1 MTRYFY
7 SLCLAL
13 LTSTVSLSLW
23 AATLTV
29 SDNLI
34 VTEIDNK
41 IVDHGLLGKK
51 STFSLN
57 PGKHALIVHYKD
69 VFEDLDFAED
79 RVVKSKDFV
88 VKLSVMEEKQLKLVT
103 VAIKNLAQAESFSKS
118 PELSLKNED
127 NKQIKIELENVSDY
141 KIAQQVDIAVN
152 TYASKQ
158 SIHQEPKL
166 AKTVV
171 VSKSATPPSQKKQ
184 ASNTLIQVNSLVM
197 LKYWWKNASNEEKKH
212 FKQYISTKN

>member
-1 MTRYFY
+1 
-7 SLCLAL
+7 
-13 LTSTVSLSLW
+13 LTLW
-23 AATLTV
+23 ATTLTV

-41 IVDHGLLGKK
+41 IVDHGFIGKK
-51 STFSLN
+51 SSFSLN
-57 PGKHALIVHYKD
+57 SGTHAVIIHYKD

-79 RVVKSKDFV
+79 RVVKSKEFV
-88 VKLSVMEEKQLKLVT
+88 VKLTIKKEKQLNLST

-118 PELSLKNED
+118 PELLLKDEN
-127 NKQIKIELENVSDY
+127 NKQLKIELENVSDY

-158 SIHQEPKL
+158 AIKNDKKPTLEK
-166 AKTVV
+166 AATV
-171 VSKSATPPSQKKQ
+171 SNSTPPSQKQ
-184 ASNTLIQVNSLVM
+184 QVSNTLIQVNSLVM

-212 FKQYISTKN
+212 FKQYLSTMK